1 PMNLSMRTI
10 APAIALGN
18 AVVHKPDVQVGLS
31 GGQIIAKAFEYA
43 GLPKGVFQSIL
54 TDINEV
60 GDGMIDNPIPRLIS
74 FTGST
79 PVGRHIGKVAGEN
92 LKKVA
97 LELDRMST
105 RLNSSHVS
113 ISYAVFCL
121 LKKNN

>member
-1 PMNLSMRTI
+1 ISPFNFPMNLSMRTI

-18 AVVHKPDVQVGLS
+18 EVVHKPDVQVGLS
-31 GGQIIAKAFEYA
+31 GRQIIAKAFEYA
-43 GLPKGVFQSIL
+43 WLPKGVFQCIL

-79 PVGRHIGKVAGEN
+79 PVGRHSGKVAREH

-97 LELDRMST
+97 LELGG
-105 RLNSSHVS
+105 NSPFV
-113 ISYAVFCL
+113 VL
-121 LKKNN
+121 G